1 MKFYLYDKND
11 NAKELSMEEVRKHLS
26 ELQIKEAIEAK
37 IEDPD
42 EDVAYMTIGGMICLD
57 F

>member
-26 ELQIKEAIEAK
+26 ELQIKEAFEAK
-37 IEDPD
+37 IEDPG
-42 EDVAYMTIGGMICLD
+42 EEVCYMTVGGIIGVEL
-57 F
+57 

>member
-42 EDVAYMTIGGMICLD
+42 EEVCYMTVGGIIGVE

>member
-11 NAKELSMEEVRKHLS
+11 NAKELSMEEVHKHLS
-26 ELQIKEAIEAK
+26 EAQIEEAIQAK
-37 IEDPD
+37 IADPG

>member
-1 MKFYLYDKND
+1 MKFILYEKNGSGR
-11 NAKELSMEEVRKHLS
+11 ELTMEEVHKHLS
-26 ELQIKEAIEAK
+26 EAQIEEAIQAK
-37 IEDPD
+37 IADPG

>member
-37 IEDPD
+37 IEDPG
-42 EDVAYMTIGGMICLD
+42 EEVCYMTVGGIIGVE

>member
-1 MKFYLYDKND
+1 MKFYLYDKNG

-37 IEDPD
+37 IEDPG